1 VISIEE
7 CKKILNKEGH
17 KYSDENIKEIRNY
30 LYFIGLIEIEN
41 NKN

>member
-7 CKKILNKEGH
+7 CKKILNKEGR